1 MTFQHSE
8 CNETN
13 LKINYNIISITMESI
28 DIITKEND
36 ELKEK
41 IILLQKENEELKTH
55 LKKYTAP
62 SRNKKYYEAL
72 FPVFHTFFINLDA
85 LTFFFLWNYI

>member
-1 MTFQHSE
+1 
-8 CNETN
+8 
-13 LKINYNIISITMESI
+13 MESI

-55 LKKYTAP
+55 LK
-62 SRNKKYYEAL
+62 NIQ
-72 FPVFHTFFINLDA
+72 HH
-85 LTFFFLWNYI
+85 